1 MRHFF
6 LAAFVLLEATHA
18 AMATPSADL
27 VAATPPTVATPKL
40 TPVDDAPPRVVVEK
54 YPDAG
59 HELSLVPGTVFV
71 NALDTDNA
79 TAATGDLV
87 AFDVADVDLSRVGA
101 LGYIGLL
108 LYMTFIAW
116 NPGSQSFWMG
126 DELAKA

>member
-18 AMATPSADL
+18 ATATPSADL

-40 TPVDDAPPRVVVEK
+40 DAPPRVVVEK

-71 NALDTDNA
+71 NALDADNA
-79 TAATGDLV
+79 TAATGDLM